1 MNKLFWKR
9 AGITAVSV
17 IGGAYAVFLVSPL
30 ILNPIIDSYIP
41 QIKNIIHETSG
52 LNSELTNVKVVTTPK
67 LTAGLK
73 VGKFSLLEPDNT
85 QFFSADD
92 FQVKMSLLP
101 ILAGKIR
108 VDAVQLKNANANI
121 QINNDGHFAV
131 EKYLPAT
138 PDTDSVNSLPENRE
152 NVSSLPFGLKLSNHL
167 PDIKIDGYD
176 IIITDGTDKYTLS
189 GNKTEI
195 TDFIVNK
202 SIKVKAS
209 GKAVLKDREQFHYN
223 IKVLNKIMP
232 DVELNDIVFTPQA
245 QEETAQE
252 FEMPDIIGILK
263 GIYANNLTADADVNL
278 LIERN
283 NIKGNANFTNLSV
296 INLPSSIVKLKFKGE
311 SIDIISDIYTAKNE
325 VSKINGLIKT
335 GKNPNID
342 LNIKSKVEISNILR
356 IVKDV
361 ALIFDIRDLQT
372 LSANGKLDADFSI
385 KSNLKTV
392 KSSGYLKI
400 PSADVYYGLY
410 KIGIDDINADV
421 RLDNNNINI
430 NNIGFTILDQPL
442 KLFGTITGDAVS
454 DLHLS
459 AENLSLKGLLVAA
472 GQASLMKENQVNSGL
487 VSLKV
492 DIQGK
497 LDKINPAVKLNLDNI
512 NIKNIPSNTSLSA
525 PSTIVGISGTSLTG
539 KAESKNLKIINPCA
553 KVSIPSLIA
562 NISEKEI
569 FIPSTPAAIEKINL
583 NVSGKITNYLTEKIG
598 LDFVTTG
605 DIKSK
610 LTGDMNIAKQTL
622 NLNYATT
629 ESSTIIIPMF
639 DKSKMTFSGNIFI
652 TDSMMNPVIK
662 GDVNIPELTI
672 PEIPVTMENLD
683 IKLNGH
689 ILNGTASAAKFTS
702 GGIKAENLTSDFS
715 MKGDKFYLNKL
726 KGDAFDG
733 KINGNIV
740 YNLSN
745 AQTGIIFSGEGL
757 NAEKAVYGCVGIK
770 NAIYGTLG
778 FDTTMSLKVVDY
790 NEMMKSLKGNLN
802 FNVKNGSFGAIGKLD
817 TLLQANNIITNS
829 ILKTTTSTLV
839 NNLVLADTAK
849 FEYLDGHLSFEN
861 GWANLNPIKSS
872 GNSLA
877 YYITGK
883 YNLINGTTNI
893 NILGRLD
900 APIVAKLGPIGQ
912 LSADKLLS
920 YIPKFGEA
928 TAKIANALTTNPKGE
943 NIAAIPALTNG
954 STNYKDFKVVFNGG
968 LESTSSVKSFKWLTT
983 IDTSAIETKTVKETI
998 KDITTSVTE
1007 DYKSTVESVKDAV
1020 TSTKEDWNETREQ
1033 LKNSAEELKNLF
1045 KKKEN

>member
-1 MNKLFWKR
+1 M
-9 AGITAVSV
+9 
-17 IGGAYAVFLVSPL
+17 
-30 ILNPIIDSYIP
+30 
-41 QIKNIIHETSG
+41 
-52 LNSELTNVKVVTTPK
+52 
-67 LTAGLK
+67 
-73 VGKFSLLEPDNT
+73 
-85 QFFSADD
+85 
-92 FQVKMSLLP
+92 
-101 ILAGKIR
+101 
-108 VDAVQLKNANANI
+108 
-121 QINNDGHFAV
+121 
-131 EKYLPAT
+131 
-138 PDTDSVNSLPENRE
+138 
-152 NVSSLPFGLKLSNHL
+152 
-167 PDIKIDGYD
+167 
-176 IIITDGTDKYTLS
+176 
-189 GNKTEI
+189 
-195 TDFIVNK
+195 
-202 SIKVKAS
+202 
-209 GKAVLKDREQFHYN
+209 
-223 IKVLNKIMP
+223 
-232 DVELNDIVFTPQA
+232 
-245 QEETAQE
+245 
-252 FEMPDIIGILK
+252 
-263 GIYANNLTADADVNL
+263 
-278 LIERN
+278 
-283 NIKGNANFTNLSV
+283 
-296 INLPSSIVKLKFKGE
+296 
-311 SIDIISDIYTAKNE
+311 
-325 VSKINGLIKT
+325 
-335 GKNPNID
+335 
-342 LNIKSKVEISNILR
+342 
-356 IVKDV
+356 
-361 ALIFDIRDLQT
+361 
-372 LSANGKLDADFSI
+372 
-385 KSNLKTV
+385 

-421 RLDNNNINI
+421 KLDNNNINI

-998 KDITTSVTE
+998 KDITTSVSE